1 MAKVFITSHY
11 INLKMLPALRL
22 IVSNVEKSPLPFW
35 SIHFSFFKVSFSHL
49 IDHTDCDHGW
59 INLIEEDDKYDFRI
73 KKTYQLEPC
82 CIRQGLYSSFDLT
95 FSHHRENNSDDF
107 PSYSRRWY
115 LQYASGYC
123 PAQMIGFLYDNSKE
137 CQRVHNVR
145 VRQQELSIIC
155 SIKKYPEI
163 PR

>member
-22 IVSNVEKSPLPFW
+22 IVSNVEKSPLPSS

-95 FSHHRENNSDDF
+95 FSHHRQNNSDDC
-107 PSYSRRWY
+107 PSYRSEMVITIRKWALSCWDDRY
-115 LQYASGYC
+115 KSCIIIIRKVSGYI
-123 PAQMIGFLYDNSKE
+123 MYVTDNKSYQSYALWRNTQK
-137 CQRVHNVR
+137 
-145 VRQQELSIIC
+145 
-155 SIKKYPEI
+155 
-163 PR
+163 